1 MIKKLLPILL
11 LLSLCVATSVNAQNI
26 VWVTMDWDADG
37 DGVQDSQEW
46 VDKLTEEGYTVDC
59 RPGYWDA
66 LTDANV
72 DELNAFELVIISATT
87 QSSVLVTDAA
97 EAALWNSVT
106 VPMMNCCTYAL
117 RSTRLNWVNN
127 ADASLPNNNGDQ
139 GSPLMQ
145 VIEPGHPIFTGI
157 TLDENNQVQVAD
169 PTLGSGQCTFIG
181 TANAGNGTL
190 IAKTVGDEWMW
201 IAEWKEGVEFYD
213 GAGTYATNLR
223 MTFSIGGHEVAGNGR
238 DANPARGYNLTDE
251 GWRLFLNTVQYML
264 GVSVTP
270 GKPGTP
276 RPPDGE
282 KDVPRDTVLNWRP
295 GVFAAAHNVY
305 LGTEFNDVSEASET
319 DTRGVLVSPD
329 QSANSYDPPGLLDW
343 NQTYYWRIDE
353 VNAPASPGIY
363 KGNVWSFTTLN
374 FIVLEDFE
382 DYNDYPPNEIWNTW
396 IDGFDNP
403 LNGSTTGYPEP
414 DFVIGEH
421 YVETIIVHEGRQS
434 LPVFYD
440 NAVGLSEVTKTLEGA
455 DRNWTREGVVTLTLF
470 YYGDPANAAEQ
481 MFVAVDN
488 VVVNN
493 DDTNAA
499 LVTEWTRWDIPLETF
514 TNQGVNL
521 SNVGSITLGFG
532 SRANPAAGGEGH
544 VFFDDI
550 RLYRPE

>member
-1 MIKKLLPILL
+1 MVKKFLPLLL
-11 LLSLCVATSVNAQNI
+11 LLSLCAATSVDAQNI
-26 VWVTMDWDADG
+26 VWITMDWDADG

-46 VDKLTEEGYTVDC
+46 VDKLAEEGYTIDC

-66 LTDANV
+66 LTADMV
-72 DELNAFELVIISATT
+72 DELNTFELVIISATT
-87 QSSVLVTDAA
+87 QSGVLVNDAA

-106 VPMMNCCTYAL
+106 APMMNCCTYAL
-117 RSTRLNWVNN
+117 RSTRFNWVNN

-139 GSPLMQ
+139 GSPLME
-145 VIEPGHPIFTGI
+145 VIEPDHPIFTGI
-157 TLDENNQVQVAD
+157 TLDENNQVEVAD

-181 TANAGNGTL
+181 SANAGNGTL
-190 IAKTVGDEWMW
+190 LAKTVGNEWMW

-238 DANPARGYNLTDE
+238 DVNPARGYNLTDQ

-264 GVSVTP
+264 GASVTP

-282 KDVPRDTVLNWRP
+282 KDVLRDVVLSWRP

-305 LGTEFNDVSEASET
+305 LGTEFNDVNEASET
-319 DTRGVLVSPD
+319 DTRSVLVSPD
-329 QSANSYDPPGLLDW
+329 QGDSSYDPPGLLDW

-353 VNAPASPGIY
+353 VNDPTSPGIY
-363 KGNVWSFTTLN
+363 KGDVWSFTTLN

-382 DYNDYPPNEIWNTW
+382 DYNDYPPNEVWMTW

-403 LNGSTTGYPEP
+403 MNGSTAGYPDP
-414 DFVIGEH
+414 DFVVDEH
-421 YVETIIVHEGRQS
+421 YVETITVHEGRQS

-440 NAVGLSEVTKTLEGA
+440 NSVGLSEVTKTLEGV
-455 DRNWTREGVVTLTLF
+455 DRDWTREGVVTLTLF
-470 YYGDPANAAEQ
+470 YYGDPENAAEQ

-493 DDTNAA
+493 DDINAA
-499 LVTEWTRWDIPLETF
+499 LVTGWTRWDIPLETF

-532 SRANPAAGGEGH
+532 SRANPAAGGTGH

-550 RLYRPE
+550 RLYRP